1 MRNKAFKFFVF
12 AFLLFTI
19 VSCAGTAI
27 TMANGKAW
35 LSRESAPPEV
45 NVDGIWLSKEF
56 GGITLKQAQ
65 DSRDVS
71 GSTLDGWNINGVV
84 SGKKVF
90 LFFSDE
96 VRIVYS
102 VVLTA
107 ESDKKLTGV
116 WARELITEQS
126 KTEPVLTAVSEKELT
141 GVWARELINEQSK
154 TEPVMLQR

>member
-1 MRNKAFKFFVF
+1 MRNKVFKFFVL

-19 VSCAGTAI
+19 VSCAGTPII
-27 TMANGKAW
+27 TMVDGKSW
-35 LSRESAPPEV
+35 LSGKSAPPEA

-71 GSTLDGWNINGVV
+71 GSTMDGWNINGVV
-84 SGKKVF
+84 SGKRVF

-102 VVLTA
+102 V
-107 ESDKKLTGV
+107 
-116 WARELITEQS
+116 
-126 KTEPVLTAVSEKELT
+126 VLTAVSEKELT